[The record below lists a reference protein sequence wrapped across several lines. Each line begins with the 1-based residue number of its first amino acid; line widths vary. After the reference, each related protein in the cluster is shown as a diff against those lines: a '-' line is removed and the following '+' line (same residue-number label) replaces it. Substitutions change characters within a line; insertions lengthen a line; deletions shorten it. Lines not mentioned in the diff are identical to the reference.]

1 MSKPVGKAPAPTTAS
16 CPDVAG
22 GGFGVAVGGASV
34 AAMVAAWLGEG
45 VEDGRGVAD
54 GAGVDVA
61 NGVGDGM
68 SAATKVPSSPIAGL
82 LSAGRPSLALSWIK

>member
-1 MSKPVGKAPAPTTAS
+1 MSRPTGKVPAPGAAS

-34 AAMVAAWLGEG
+34 AAKVTAWLGEG
-45 VEDGRGVAD
+45 VADGRDVAD
-54 GAGVDVA
+54 GAGDGVVD
-61 NGVGDGM
+61 GVGEGM

-82 LSAGRPSLALSWIK
+82 LSVGRPLPALS

>member
-1 MSKPVGKAPAPTTAS
+1 MSRPTGKAPAPGAAS

-34 AAMVAAWLGEG
+34 AAMVVAWLGEG
-45 VEDGRGVAD
+45 VEDGRDVVD
-54 GAGVDVA
+54 GAGDGVVD
-61 NGVGDGM
+61 GVGEGM

-82 LSAGRPSLALSWIK
+82 LSVGRPLPALS

>member
-34 AAMVAAWLGEG
+34 AAKVAAWLGKG
-45 VEDGRGVAD
+45 VADGRDVAD

-61 NGVGDGM
+61 DGVGEGM
-68 SAATKVPSSPIAGL
+68 SAATKVPSSPIAGR
-82 LSAGRPSLALSWIK
+82 LSMGRSLPALS